1 MDSSRERNDVN
12 SPAFLI
18 RTATICAP
26 LIVSLIFGALVWA
39 GDVPQTKSLTAQQQL
54 GRGIFQQRC
63 AVCHTQPMV
72 ISKQYGPFLSRDKVV
87 GREGAVRSTIMDG
100 ETGLMPGFRYGMEPS
115 QVEAIIEYLK
125 TVEKPNPP
133 VSSWIA
139 ER

>member
-1 MDSSRERNDVN
+1 MDSSQEGNDRK
-12 SPAFLI
+12 SPVFVM
-18 RTATICAP
+18 RTATMSAP
-26 LIVSLIFGALVWA
+26 LVVFLIFGALAWA
-39 GDVPQTKSLTAQQQL
+39 GDSPHTKSLTAQQQL
-54 GRGIFQQRC
+54 GRRIFQQRC

-87 GREGAVRSTIMDG
+87 GREGAARSTIMDG
-100 ETGLMPGFRYGMEPS
+100 ETGLMPGFRYGMEPT

-125 TVEKPNPP
+125 TVEKPTPP

>member
-1 MDSSRERNDVN
+1 MDSSRERNDRK
-12 SPAFLI
+12 SPVFLI
-18 RTATICAP
+18 WTATISAP
-26 LIVSLIFGALVWA
+26 LVVSLIFGAFVWA
-39 GDVPQTKSLTAQQQL
+39 GEAPQTKSLTAQQQL
-54 GRGIFQQRC
+54 GRRIFQQRC

-87 GREGAVRSTIMDG
+87 GREGSVRSTIMDG